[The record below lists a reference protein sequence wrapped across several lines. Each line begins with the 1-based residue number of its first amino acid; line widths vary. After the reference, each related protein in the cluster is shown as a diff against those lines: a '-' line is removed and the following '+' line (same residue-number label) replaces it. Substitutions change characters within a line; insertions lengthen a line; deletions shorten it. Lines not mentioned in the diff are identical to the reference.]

1 MLLSL
6 TAYRVV
12 TRSSGW
18 GNSFYGRSLPR
29 RSCVCAICAV
39 FNYICLRRHVTSHPR
54 SKYTYRPTWPRIAEQ
69 PDIIKAPSACIE
81 PVNTSNMG
89 RWRPKNQTSSADGS
103 TASIVQSK
111 QTEHGIGGSCHYN
124 NTIIYHAF
132 CSLSCNRSSYIMCAS
147 LS

>member
-29 RSCVCAICAV
+29 RGCVCAICVVYLLAAS
-39 FNYICLRRHVTSHPR
+39 RDVTPKR
-54 SKYTYRPTWPRIAEQ
+54 SKYTWPRPRIAEQ
-69 PDIIKAPSACIE
+69 PEIIKAPSACIE

-111 QTEHGIGGSCHYN
+111 QTEHGIGGSCQSHYN
-124 NTIIYHAF
+124 NTIF
-132 CSLSCNRSSYIMCAS
+132 CSLSCNRSSCVQA
-147 LS
+147 